1 MPTNL
6 DTRAEILAELWM
18 NYRDDSQFAD
28 FIDYNDLGLPLAY
41 ASANKIVKLTNQ
53 GESLLNET
61 FDLLLSA
68 LDIPEDE
75 GYESLEDLFSI

>member
-18 NYRDDSQFAD
+18 NYRDDSQFED

-61 FDLLLSA
+61 FELLLSA

>member
-18 NYRDDSQFAD
+18 NYRDDSQFED